1 MDEKNYQLISFTED
15 GLSLD
20 VRVDA
25 EKETV
30 WLTQAEMAELFD
42 IERPVVLYHLRT
54 IYRNEELSEEATCT
68 KIVQVQNEGGRVVKR
83 ERPIYNLDVI
93 LSVGYRVNS
102 KRGIAFRRWANTV
115 LKQYLVEGYALN
127 EKRLSALNRTVEVQ
141 RALLTHYAEG
151 AGADSDEV
159 IAVLDRF
166 TSALN
171 MLDDYDHQCLAKT
184 KKSDKKV
191 SYLDEQECF
200 ELIRKTSFNQRGD
213 LFGREKEKGALKG
226 ILDQIAQYVFGE
238 EVYPSIEEKAANLL
252 YFLVKDH
259 VFADGNKRIAALLY
273 LAFLH
278 KNGMLVKADG
288 RMAIANDG
296 LAALTILIAES
307 KPEEKE
313 IMVAVTM
320 NMTGR

>member
-1 MDEKNYQLISFTED
+1 MNDKNYKLITFTED

-30 WLTQAEMAELFD
+30 WLTQAEMAELFGVNVD
-42 IERPVVLYHLRT
+42 TIGLHLRN
-54 IYRNEELSEEATCT
+54 IYREEELETSTYEESS
-68 KIVQVQNEGGRVVKR
+68 VVRFEGNRQVKR
-83 ERPIYNLDVI
+83 TIRIYDLDAI
-93 LSVGYRVNS
+93 IAVGYRVKS
-102 KRGIAFRRWANTV
+102 RRGLVFRRWANTV

-151 AGADSDEV
+151 AGADADEV

-171 MLDDYDHQCLAKT
+171 MLDDYDHQCLAKP

-191 SYLDEQECF
+191 IYLDERECF

-213 LFGREKEKGALKG
+213 LFGREKDKGALKG

-278 KNGMLVKADG
+278 KNGMLVTSDG

-320 NMTGR
+320 NMTGK

>member
-1 MDEKNYQLISFTED
+1 MNDKNYKLITFTED

-20 VRVDA
+20 VHVDA

-30 WLTQAEMAELFD
+30 WLTQAEMAELFGVNVD
-42 IERPVVLYHLRT
+42 TIGLHLRN
-54 IYRNEELSEEATCT
+54 IYREEELETSTYEESS
-68 KIVQVQNEGGRVVKR
+68 VVRFEGNRQVKR
-83 ERPIYNLDVI
+83 TIRIYDLDAI
-93 LSVGYRVNS
+93 IAVGYRVKS
-102 KRGIAFRRWANTV
+102 RRGLVFRRWANTV

-151 AGADSDEV
+151 AGADADEV

-166 TSALN
+166 TTALN
-171 MLDDYDHQCLAKT
+171 MLDDYDHQCLAKP

-191 SYLDEQECF
+191 AYLDERECF

-213 LFGREKEKGALKG
+213 LFGREKDKGALKG

-259 VFADGNKRIAALLY
+259 IFADGNKRIAALLY

-278 KNGMLVKADG
+278 KNGMLVKEDG

-320 NMTGR
+320 NMTGK

>member
-1 MDEKNYQLISFTED
+1 MENNYKMIVFAED

-54 IYRNEELSEEATCT
+54 LYRNKELSEEATCT
-68 KIVQVQNEGGRVVKR
+68 KIVQVQTEGNRTVKR
-83 ERPIYNLDVI
+83 ERPIYNLDAI

-151 AGADSDEV
+151 SGADSDEV

-171 MLDDYDHQCLAKT
+171 MLDDYDHQCLAKPR
-184 KKSDKKV
+184 KSDRKV
-191 SYLDEQECF
+191 VYLGEQECF
-200 ELIRKTSFNQRGD
+200 DLIRKTSFNQRGD
-213 LFGREKEKGALKG
+213 LFGREKDKGMLKG

-278 KNGMLVKADG
+278 KNGMLVKEDG
-288 RMAIANDG
+288 GLRIANDG

-313 IMVAVTM
+313 IMVAVAM
-320 NMTGR
+320 NMTGK

>member
-1 MDEKNYQLISFTED
+1 MNDKNYQLIAFTED

-30 WLTQAEMAELFD
+30 WLTQAEMAELFGVNVD
-42 IERPVVLYHLRT
+42 TIGLHLRN
-54 IYRNEELSEEATCT
+54 IYGEEELETSTYEESS
-68 KIVQVQNEGGRVVKR
+68 VVRFEGNRQVKR
-83 ERPIYNLDVI
+83 TIRIYDLDAI
-93 LSVGYRVNS
+93 IAVGYRVKS
-102 KRGIAFRRWANTV
+102 RRGLVFRRWANTV
-115 LKQYLVEGYALN
+115 LKQYLIEGYALN

-171 MLDDYDHQCLAKT
+171 MLDDYDHQCLAKP
-184 KKSDKKV
+184 KKSDRKV
-191 SYLDEQECF
+191 IYLDERECF

-213 LFGREKEKGALKG
+213 LFGREKDKGALKG
-226 ILDQIAQYVFGE
+226 ILDQIAQYVFGK

-278 KNGMLVKADG
+278 KNGMLVKTDG
-288 RMAIANDG
+288 RMTIANDG

-320 NMTGR
+320 NMTGK

>member
-1 MDEKNYQLISFTED
+1 MNDKNYKLITFTED

-30 WLTQAEMAELFD
+30 WLTQAEMAELFGVNVD
-42 IERPVVLYHLRT
+42 TIGLHLRN
-54 IYRNEELSEEATCT
+54 IYREEELETSTYEESS
-68 KIVQVQNEGGRVVKR
+68 VVRFEGNRQVKR
-83 ERPIYNLDVI
+83 TIRIYDLDAI
-93 LSVGYRVNS
+93 IAVGYRVKS
-102 KRGIAFRRWANTV
+102 RRGLVFRRWANTV

-151 AGADSDEV
+151 AGVDSDEV

-171 MLDDYDHQCLAKT
+171 MLDDYDHQCLAKP

-191 SYLDEQECF
+191 IYLNERECF

-213 LFGREKEKGALKG
+213 LFGREKDKGALKG

-278 KNGMLVKADG
+278 KNGMLVKEDG

-320 NMTGR
+320 NMTGK

>member
-1 MDEKNYQLISFTED
+1 MNEKNYQLITFTED

-30 WLTQAEMAELFD
+30 WLTQAEMAELFG

-68 KIVQVQNEGGRVVKR
+68 KIVQVQNEGGRAVKR

-151 AGADSDEV
+151 AGADADEV

-166 TSALN
+166 TTALN
-171 MLDDYDHQCLAKT
+171 MLDDYDHQCLQKP
-184 KKSDKKV
+184 KKSDKQV
-191 SYLDEQECF
+191 IYLDERECF

-213 LFGREKEKGALKG
+213 LFGREKDKGALKG

>member
-1 MDEKNYQLISFTED
+1 
-15 GLSLD
+15 
-20 VRVDA
+20 
-25 EKETV
+25 
-30 WLTQAEMAELFD
+30 
-42 IERPVVLYHLRT
+42 
-54 IYRNEELSEEATCT
+54 
-68 KIVQVQNEGGRVVKR
+68 
-83 ERPIYNLDVI
+83 
-93 LSVGYRVNS
+93 
-102 KRGIAFRRWANTV
+102 
-115 LKQYLVEGYALN
+115 
-127 EKRLSALNRTVEVQ
+127 
-141 RALLTHYAEG
+141 
-151 AGADSDEV
+151 
-159 IAVLDRF
+159 
-166 TSALN
+166 
-171 MLDDYDHQCLAKT
+171 MLDDYDHQCLAKP

-191 SYLDEQECF
+191 VYLDERECF

-213 LFGREKEKGALKG
+213 LFGRENDKGALKG

-278 KNGMLVKADG
+278 KNGMLVKSDG
-288 RMAIANDG
+288 SMAIANDG

-320 NMTGR
+320 NMTGK

>member
-1 MDEKNYQLISFTED
+1 MIAFAED

-20 VRVDA
+20 VRFDP

-30 WLTQAEMAELFD
+30 WLTQAEMAELFGINVD
-42 IERPVVLYHLRT
+42 TVGLHLRN
-54 IYRNEELSEEATCT
+54 IYRENELSTSTYEESS
-68 KIVQVQNEGGRVVKR
+68 VVRYEGRRQVRRTIRV
-83 ERPIYNLDVI
+83 YDLDAI

-102 KRGIAFRRWANTV
+102 KRGIAFRRWANSV
-115 LKQYLVEGYALN
+115 LKSYLTEGYALN
-127 EKRLSALNRTVEVQ
+127 DKRLRALDRTVEVQ
-141 RALLTHYAEG
+141 RALITHYAEG
-151 AGADSDEV
+151 AGADADEV

-171 MLDDYDHQCLAKT
+171 TLDDYDHQRLAKP
-184 KKSDKKV
+184 KKSDHIV
-191 SYLDEQECF
+191 AYLSEQECRD
-200 ELIRKTSFNQRGD
+200 IIKKTSFNQRGD
-213 LFGREKEKGALKG
+213 LFGREKDKGLLKG
-226 ILDQIAQYVFGE
+226 ILDQVAQYVFGE
-238 EVYPSIEEKAANLL
+238 ELYPSIEEKAANLL

-259 VFADGNKRIAALLY
+259 VFVDGNKRIAALLY

-278 KNGMLVKADG
+278 KNGMLVKRNCA
-288 RMAIANDG
+288 MAITNDG

>member
-1 MDEKNYQLISFTED
+1 MNDKNYQLIAFTED
-15 GLSLD
+15 GLSLN

-30 WLTQAEMAELFD
+30 WLTQAEMAELFGVD
-42 IERPVVLYHLRT
+42 RTRITRHVNNILQGEEVNFESNVRKAHFANSDRPTSLY
-54 IYRNEELSEEATCT
+54 S
-68 KIVQVQNEGGRVVKR
+68 
-83 ERPIYNLDVI
+83 LDMI
-93 LSVGYRVNS
+93 LAVGYRVNS
-102 KRGIAFRRWANTV
+102 KRGIVFRRWANTV

-151 AGADSDEV
+151 AGVDSDEV

-171 MLDDYDHQCLAKT
+171 MLDDYDHQCLAKP

-191 SYLDEQECF
+191 IYLDERECF
-200 ELIRKTSFNQRGD
+200 ELIHKTSFNQRGD
-213 LFGREKEKGALKG
+213 LFGREKDKGALKG

-278 KNGMLVKADG
+278 KNGMLVKSDG

-320 NMTGR
+320 NMTGK

>member
-1 MDEKNYQLISFTED
+1 MDERNYKLIAFTED
-15 GLSLD
+15 GLSLY

-30 WLTQAEMAELFD
+30 WLTQAEMAELFGVD
-42 IERPVVLYHLRT
+42 RTRIVRHLSNIYKDGELDKSATRAENARVQKEGSRTVVR
-54 IYRNEELSEEATCT
+54 
-68 KIVQVQNEGGRVVKR
+68 QV
-83 ERPIYNLDVI
+83 PLYNLDAI
-93 LSVGYRVNS
+93 ISVGYRVNS

-141 RALLTHYAEG
+141 RALLTHYVEG
-151 AGADSDEV
+151 AGVDSDEV

-171 MLDDYDHQCLAKT
+171 MLDEYDHQCLAKP

-191 SYLDEQECF
+191 IYLGEQECF
-200 ELIRKTSFNQRGD
+200 DLIRKTSFNQRGD
-213 LFGREKEKGALKG
+213 LFGREKDKGALKG

-238 EVYPSIEEKAANLL
+238 EVYPSVEEKAANLL

-278 KNGMLVKADG
+278 KNGMLVKGDG

-307 KPEEKE
+307 KPKEKE

-320 NMTGR
+320 NMTGK

>member
-1 MDEKNYQLISFTED
+1 MDNNFKMIVFAED

-42 IERPVVLYHLRT
+42 VNVDTIGLHLRN
-54 IYRNEELSEEATCT
+54 IYREGELESSTYEESS
-68 KIVQVQNEGGRVVKR
+68 VVRFEGSRQVKR
-83 ERPIYNLDVI
+83 TIRIYDLDAI
-93 LSVGYRVNS
+93 IAVGYRVKS
-102 KRGIAFRRWANTV
+102 KRGLIFRRWANTV
-115 LKQYLVEGYALN
+115 LKQFLIEGYALN
-127 EKRLSALNRTVEVQ
+127 EKRLGALNRTVEVQ

-151 AGADSDEV
+151 SGADADEV

-171 MLDDYDHQCLAKT
+171 MLDDYDHQCLAKP

-191 SYLDEQECF
+191 VYLGEDECF
-200 ELIRKTSFNQRGD
+200 DLIRKTSFNQRGD
-213 LFGREKEKGALKG
+213 LFGKEKDKGMLKG

-259 VFADGNKRIAALLY
+259 IFADGNKRIAALLY

-278 KNGMLVKADG
+278 KNGMLVKEDG
-288 RMAIANDG
+288 GLRIANDG

-313 IMVAVTM
+313 IMVAVAM
-320 NMTGR
+320 NMTGK

>member
-1 MDEKNYQLISFTED
+1 MNEKNYQLIAFTED

-42 IERPVVLYHLRT
+42 VNVDTIGLHLRN
-54 IYRNEELSEEATCT
+54 IYREEELETSTYEESS
-68 KIVQVQNEGGRVVKR
+68 VVRFEGNRQVKR
-83 ERPIYNLDVI
+83 TIRIYDLDAI
-93 LSVGYRVNS
+93 IAVGYRVKS
-102 KRGIAFRRWANTV
+102 RRGLVFRRWANTV

-151 AGADSDEV
+151 AGVDSDEV

-171 MLDDYDHQCLAKT
+171 MLDDYDHQCLAKP
-184 KKSDKKV
+184 KKSDKQV
-191 SYLDEQECF
+191 IYLDERECF

-213 LFGREKEKGALKG
+213 LFGREKDKGALKG

-278 KNGMLVKADG
+278 KNGMLVKTDG

-320 NMTGR
+320 NMTGK

>member
-1 MDEKNYQLISFTED
+1 MNERNYQLIAFTED

-30 WLTQAEMAELFD
+30 WLTQAEMAELFGVNVD
-42 IERPVVLYHLRT
+42 TIGLHLRN
-54 IYRNEELSEEATCT
+54 IYREEELETSTYEESS
-68 KIVQVQNEGGRVVKR
+68 VVRFEGNRQVKR
-83 ERPIYNLDVI
+83 IIRIYDLDAI
-93 LSVGYRVNS
+93 IAVGYRVKS
-102 KRGIAFRRWANTV
+102 RRGLVFRRWANAV
-115 LKQYLVEGYALN
+115 LKQYLIEGYALN

-151 AGADSDEV
+151 AGADADEV

-166 TSALN
+166 TTALN
-171 MLDDYDHQCLAKT
+171 MLDDYDHQCLSKP

-191 SYLDEQECF
+191 IYLEERECF

-213 LFGREKEKGALKG
+213 LFGREKDKGALKG

-278 KNGMLVKADG
+278 KNGMLVKSDG
-288 RMAIANDG
+288 RMAIDNDG

-320 NMTGR
+320 NMTGQ

>member
-1 MDEKNYQLISFTED
+1 MDEKNYQLMSFTED

>member
-1 MDEKNYQLISFTED
+1 MNERNYQLIAFTED

-30 WLTQAEMAELFD
+30 WLTQAEMAELFGVD
-42 IERPVVLYHLRT
+42 RTRITRHVNSILQDEEVDFESNVRKTHFANADRPTALY
-54 IYRNEELSEEATCT
+54 
-68 KIVQVQNEGGRVVKR
+68 G
-83 ERPIYNLDVI
+83 LDMI
-93 LSVGYRVNS
+93 LAVGYRVNS

-166 TSALN
+166 TTALN
-171 MLDDYDHQCLAKT
+171 MLDDYDHQCLAKP

-191 SYLDEQECF
+191 IYLDERECF
-200 ELIRKTSFNQRGD
+200 ELIRKTS
-213 LFGREKEKGALKG
+213 L
-226 ILDQIAQYVFGE
+226 
-238 EVYPSIEEKAANLL
+238 PSVATSLAERKTKAPSRASSTRSPNTSS
-252 YFLVKDH
+252 
-259 VFADGNKRIAALLY
+259 ARRSTQASRKRRRTSFI
-273 LAFLH
+273 
-278 KNGMLVKADG
+278 
-288 RMAIANDG
+288 
-296 LAALTILIAES
+296 S
-307 KPEEKE
+307 S
-313 IMVAVTM
+313 
-320 NMTGR
+320 

>member
-1 MDEKNYQLISFTED
+1 MNEKNYQLIAFTED

-30 WLTQAEMAELFD
+30 WLTQAEMAELFGVNVD
-42 IERPVVLYHLRT
+42 TIGLHLRN
-54 IYRNEELSEEATCT
+54 IYQEEELETSTYEESS
-68 KIVQVQNEGGRVVKR
+68 VVRFEGNRKVKR
-83 ERPIYNLDVI
+83 TIRIYDLDAI
-93 LSVGYRVNS
+93 IAVGYRVKS
-102 KRGIAFRRWANTV
+102 RRGLVFRRWANTV
-115 LKQYLVEGYALN
+115 LKQYLIEGYALN

-171 MLDDYDHQCLAKT
+171 MLDEYDHQCLSKP

-191 SYLDEQECF
+191 IYLDEQECF

-213 LFGREKEKGALKG
+213 LFGREKDKGALKG

-278 KNGMLVKADG
+278 KNGMLVKSDG

-320 NMTGR
+320 NMTGK

>member
-1 MDEKNYQLISFTED
+1 MENNYKMIMFAED

-42 IERPVVLYHLRT
+42 VNVDTIGLHLRN
-54 IYRNEELSEEATCT
+54 IYREGELETSTYEESSVVRFEGRR
-68 KIVQVQNEGGRVVKR
+68 QVKRVVR
-83 ERPIYNLDVI
+83 IYDLDAI
-93 LSVGYRVNS
+93 IAVGYRIKS
-102 KRGIAFRRWANTV
+102 KRGLVFRRWANAV
-115 LKQYLVEGYALN
+115 LKQFLVEGYVLN
-127 EKRLSALNRTVEVQ
+127 EKRLAALHRTVEVQ

-151 AGADSDEV
+151 SGADAAEV

-166 TSALN
+166 TSAINL
-171 MLDDYDHQCLAKT
+171 LDDYDHQCLAKP
-184 KKSDKKV
+184 KKSGKKV
-191 SYLDEQECF
+191 VYLGEEECF
-200 ELIRKTSFNQRGD
+200 DLIRKTSFNQRGD
-213 LFGREKEKGALKG
+213 LFGKEKDKGMLKG

-259 VFADGNKRIAALLY
+259 IFADGNKRIAALLY

-278 KNGMLVKADG
+278 KNGMLVKEDG
-288 RMAIANDG
+288 GLRIANDG

-313 IMVAVTM
+313 IMVAVAM
-320 NMTGR
+320 NMTGK

>member
-1 MDEKNYQLISFTED
+1 MENNYKMIRFAED

-20 VRVDA
+20 VRVDTEA
-25 EKETV
+25 ETV
-30 WLTQAEMAELFD
+30 WLTQAEMAELFGVD
-42 IERPVVLYHLRT
+42 RTRITRHINNVIKDGEVYLESNVRKAHFANADRPVSLY
-54 IYRNEELSEEATCT
+54 
-68 KIVQVQNEGGRVVKR
+68 G
-83 ERPIYNLDVI
+83 LDMI

-102 KRGIAFRRWANTV
+102 KRGISFRKWANTV
-115 LKQYLVEGYALN
+115 LKQYLIEGYALN
-127 EKRLSALNRTVEVQ
+127 EKRLQTLNRTVEVQ

-151 AGADSDEV
+151 AGADADKV

-171 MLDDYDHQCLAKT
+171 MLDDYDHQCLAKP
-184 KKSDKKV
+184 KKSNKKV
-191 SYLDEQECF
+191 AYLEEQECF
-200 ELIRKTSFNQRGD
+200 DLIRKTSFNQRGD
-213 LFGREKEKGALKG
+213 LFGREKDKGALKG

-259 VFADGNKRIAALLY
+259 IFADGNKRIAALLY

-278 KNGMLVKADG
+278 KNGMLVKEDG
-288 RMAIANDG
+288 HMAIANDG

-320 NMTGR
+320 NMTGK

>member
-1 MDEKNYQLISFTED
+1 MNDKNYHLIAFTED

-30 WLTQAEMAELFD
+30 WLTQAEMAELFGVD
-42 IERPVVLYHLRT
+42 RSRITRHVNNILQDEVVDFESNVRKTHFANADRPTALY
-54 IYRNEELSEEATCT
+54 
-68 KIVQVQNEGGRVVKR
+68 G
-83 ERPIYNLDVI
+83 LDMI
-93 LSVGYRVNS
+93 LAVGYRVNS

-141 RALLTHYAEG
+141 RALLTHYPEG

-171 MLDDYDHQCLAKT
+171 MLDDYDHQCLSKP

-191 SYLDEQECF
+191 IYLDERECF

-213 LFGREKEKGALKG
+213 LFGREKDKGALKG

-278 KNGMLVKADG
+278 KNGMLVKEDG
-288 RMAIANDG
+288 HMAIANDG

-320 NMTGR
+320 NMTGK

>member
-1 MDEKNYQLISFTED
+1 MNDKNYQLIAFTED
-15 GLSLD
+15 DLSLD

-30 WLTQAEMAELFD
+30 WLTQAEMAELFG

-68 KIVQVQNEGGRVVKR
+68 KTVQVQNEGGRAVKR

-171 MLDDYDHQCLAKT
+171 MLDDYDHQCLSKP

-191 SYLDEQECF
+191 IYLDERECF

-213 LFGREKEKGALKG
+213 LFGREKDKGALKG

-238 EVYPSIEEKAANLL
+238 EVYPSVEEKAANLL

-278 KNGMLVKADG
+278 KNGMLVKEDG

-320 NMTGR
+320 NMTGK